1 MRALLEDRFRLRVHH
16 ETQEAP
22 VYELTTAKGGPK
34 LAAAKDAGCAVFDID
49 HPEPPAGTN
58 LCGVMIRSRRPGAA
72 PVAFYGATMADLARG
87 LTRLLDREVIDRT
100 GIAGVFDM
108 RLELSTSDMFPRVP
122 RGTSDAD
129 GALSAADP
137 QGLTV
142 FGAMDKLGLKLTS
155 AKGTVK
161 ILVIDH
167 VERPSKN

>member
-1 MRALLEDRFRLRVHH
+1 
-16 ETQEAP
+16 
-22 VYELTTAKGGPK
+22 
-34 LAAAKDAGCAVFDID
+34 
-49 HPEPPAGTN
+49 
-58 LCGVMIRSRRPGAA
+58 
-72 PVAFYGATMADLARG
+72 MADLARG